1 VGKNLVG
8 LFFKGEFLELAKAV
22 LLRAAFGGSNF
33 DEFGENLDQAPAA
46 RKEGLIEGGDDDGGR
61 RLRRRLPPAAGA
73 PPAFFDRLRGSSFQ
87 HFRHHFL
94 WARLKDKNK
103 ERETEGFGVVQ
114 WLPLGF
120 GCKVSERNRVVMSE
134 FENGYCLFF

>member
-1 VGKNLVG
+1 MG

-61 RLRRRLPPAAGA
+61 RLPPAAGA

-103 ERETEGFGVVQ
+103 ERETEGFWG
-114 WLPLGF
+114 
-120 GCKVSERNRVVMSE
+120 GCRWGLVVMSVRE
-134 FENGYCLFF
+134 TGW